1 MNEWGVVVVII
12 SLIGLVTA
20 IITPLLKLNTA
31 ITKLNVTIQTLNDNQ
46 RDYRTKLDQHE
57 SESIKKFEDH
67 EHRLT
72 EHTVKIKNLEHRVFR
87 NNND

>member
-1 MNEWGVVVVII
+1 MNEWGVVLVII
-12 SLIGLVTA
+12 SLVGLVTA

-57 SESIKKFEDH
+57 SESVKKFEDH

-87 NNND
+87 NND

>member
-57 SESIKKFEDH
+57 SESVKKFEDH

-72 EHTVKIKNLEHRVFR
+72 EHTVKIKNLEHHVFK